1 MILMILAS
9 MVFAIQDGIS
19 RHLAES
25 YNVLTIVMFRYWFF
39 ALFVESR
46 TQYNGNGCE
55 FVRTRQPVLQKG
67 CNVLLFAEICC
78 GLDLHSC

>member
-1 MILMILAS
+1 MILMILAT

-19 RHLAES
+19 RDLAES

-46 TQYNGNGCE
+46 TQYNGNGC
-55 FVRTRQPVLQKG
+55 
-67 CNVLLFAEICC
+67 
-78 GLDLHSC
+78 

>member
-1 MILMILAS
+1 MILMILAT

-25 YNVLTIVMFRYWFF
+25 YNVLTIVMFRYWLF
-39 ALFVESR
+39 ALFVVSL

-55 FVRTRQPVLQKG
+55 FV
-67 CNVLLFAEICC
+67 
-78 GLDLHSC
+78 